1 LTDSTDALPTLA
13 DIDVSRNE
21 AADWAEAGARTTS
34 RRREVL
40 SFSHYVEVAATRR
53 ES

>member
-1 LTDSTDALPTLA
+1 LIPTLD
-13 DIDVSRNE
+13 DIDVDDHE